1 MAGIQTVT
9 PSIGYKKSDWA
20 TDAQETEV
28 FTQYL
33 FFPGLL
39 TQAVMHIESA
49 WEPRVMT
56 LVSREY

>member
-9 PSIGYKKSDWA
+9 PSKIQKSDRT

-39 TQAVMHIESA
+39 TQAAMHIESA